1 MILFNREPLTDVI
14 DEMRPMLEDHWRECA
29 HFDDIPLDPDF
40 DAYLMAHRMGKVRL
54 FTVRDYGELVGY
66 ALFFLGN
73 MQHKAVNTA
82 TQNLVFIHPSYRMG
96 MVGYRFIKYF
106 DEQLADEGVSIV
118 YQTVKPAVDYSPLLE
133 RLGYEAVETTYVRR
147 H

>member
-1 MILFNREPLTDVI
+1 MIAFAREPLPEVI
-14 DEMRPMLEDHWRECA
+14 DEMRPMLEEQWREVA
-29 HFDDIPLDPDF
+29 YFKDIPLDPDF
-40 DAYLMAHRMGKVRL
+40 DIYLAADKAGKVRL

-66 ALFFLGN
+66 ALFFIGN
-73 MQHKAVNTA
+73 IQHKTVFTA